1 MPRLTYRRTAAAVLG
16 LALAASALAA
26 CASDATGN
34 EDVEYASA
42 SWTDIEQKARDESQ
56 LTVYL
61 ASQDGIN
68 QRLVEAFNKEYPEI
82 AVNAI
87 RLESGAS
94 TARVASEIESGAPT
108 ADVVQVADNVA
119 LEQHP
124 DWFRQLAGIPNVDAW
139 PAERVIKGYYVHH
152 QTAPFVIT
160 YNTDE
165 VPGGPPENWAD
176 LAGSG
181 AIGEG
186 LMIDPRAANSFM
198 AMAYF
203 IREQAGEDVLRELGA
218 NVGGITDSSASAAQQ
233 VAAGE
238 IALAFPNTREHTHA
252 ARAEGA
258 PVDTVVGQPSLAVT
272 NIYTLPRQSTNP
284 YAAAVF
290 LNFVL
295 SRAGAQSTCLEGDYQ
310 SFAYDDL
317 ATCPKAADGLTLVV
331 DIYPKLT
338 DEVRAEIATTL
349 GLD

>member
-1 MPRLTYRRTAAAVLG
+1 MSGAVAAGCAVEDQPSSPTATATATGGATGGAQTTGFEGKTWEQVEAAAAEEG
-16 LALAASALAA
+16 
-26 CASDATGN
+26 
-34 EDVEYASA
+34 E
-42 SWTDIEQKARDESQ
+42 

-68 QRLVEAFNKEYPEI
+68 QRLVEAFEDAYPGI

-94 TARVASEIESGAPT
+94 TARVAAEIESGAPT
-108 ADVVQVADNVA
+108 ADVVQVADNIA
-119 LEQHP
+119 LEEHP
-124 DWFRQLAGIPNVDAW
+124 DWFLQLAGIPNVDAW
-139 PAERVIKGYYVHH
+139 PAERVVKGYYVHH

-160 YNTDE
+160 YNTE
-165 VPGGPPENWAD
+165 LVPGGPPENWAD
-176 LAGSG
+176 LADFG

-203 IREQAGEDVLRELGA
+203 LREQGGDELLEALGE

-238 IALAFPNTREHTHA
+238 IALAFPNTREHTNV
-252 ARAEGA
+252 ARSQGA
-258 PVDTVVGQPSLAVT
+258 PVDTVAGQPSLAVT
-272 NIYTLPRQSTNP
+272 NIYTIPAAGLNHN
-284 YAAAVF
+284 AAAVF

-295 SRAGAQSTCLEGDYQ
+295 SKAGAQATCLDGDYQ

-317 ATCPKAADGLTLVV
+317 PTCAKAQDDLTLVV
-331 DIYPKLT
+331 DIYPKLSN
-338 DEVRAEIATTL
+338 EARAEISDLL